1 MKRIINITISALVL
15 LALASCSKEYV
26 EDYSTIYRTDKD
38 GNKVCRLFTSYDFGS
53 STASHA
59 MVIYYSGEWEIDFVE
74 PVDWA
79 YLDRT
84 SGKGVTFLHVGVL
97 ENEGSERMAV
107 LRLKCDNGEVAD
119 ITITQSS
126 K

>member
-1 MKRIINITISALVL
+1 MKKLINMTMSALL
-15 LALASCSKEYV
+15 LFALTSCSKEYV

-38 GNKVCRLFTSYDFGS
+38 GNKVCRLFTSYDFGY
-53 STASHA
+53 STGSHA
-59 MVIYYSGEWEIDFVE
+59 MVIYYSGEWTIDFVD

-79 YLDRT
+79 YIDRPA
-84 SGKGVTFLHVGVL
+84 GKGVTFIHVGVL
-97 ENEGSERMAV
+97 ENEGAERMAV
-107 LRLKCDNGEVAD
+107 LRLKCDNGEEAD